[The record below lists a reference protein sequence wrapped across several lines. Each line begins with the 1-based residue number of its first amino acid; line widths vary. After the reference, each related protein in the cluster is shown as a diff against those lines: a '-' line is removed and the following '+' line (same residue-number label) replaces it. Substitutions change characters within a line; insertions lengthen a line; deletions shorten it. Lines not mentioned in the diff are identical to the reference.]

1 MAPKNLTDCLLL
13 FARLNTTQATTLNT
27 TSIYPN
33 KEDNELQALL
43 YIVITL
49 LFYSLGITVGIIS
62 YLKRERQEMEEDRVY
77 DQFIATRQDPIWSSK
92 YEKVQQVISRLQFL
106 ENEKLS
112 KNKTLSTDREREIL
126 IQNDQLLEINSEQIE
141 EDENIKS
148 NRIIHFKSNV
158 KSKDSSDSTTNSRND
173 NISEQS
179 TREYNDEP
187 HRNDQVSNENN
198 SQLV

>member
-33 KEDNELQALL
+33 KADNELQALL

-92 YEKVQQVISRLQFL
+92 YEKVQQVITRLQFL
-106 ENEKLS
+106 EDEKLN

-179 TREYNDEP
+179 TREYYDEP

>member
-106 ENEKLS
+106 ENEKLN

-148 NRIIHFKSNV
+148 NRIVHFKSNV

>member
-33 KEDNELQALL
+33 KADNELQALL

-106 ENEKLS
+106 EDEKLN

-179 TREYNDEP
+179 TREYYDEP

>member
-1 MAPKNLTDCLLL
+1 MPPKNLTDCLLL
-13 FARLNTTQATTLNT
+13 FARLNTTQTTTPNT
-27 TSIYPN
+27 TTIDPN

-106 ENEKLS
+106 ENEKIN
-112 KNKTLSTDREREIL
+112 KKKTLSTDRERENL

-148 NRIIHFKSNV
+148 NRLIHFKSNV

>member
-106 ENEKLS
+106 EDEKLN

-179 TREYNDEP
+179 TREYYDEP

>member
-13 FARLNTTQATTLNT
+13 FARLNTTQTTTLNT
-27 TSIYPN
+27 TAIDPN

-62 YLKRERQEMEEDRVY
+62 YLKRERQEMEEDRIY
-77 DQFIATRQDPIWSSK
+77 DQFIATREDPIWSSK
-92 YEKVQQVISRLQFL
+92 YEKVQQMISRLQFL
-106 ENEKLS
+106 ENEKIN
-112 KNKTLSTDREREIL
+112 KKKTLSTDRERENL

-141 EDENIKS
+141 EDGNIKS
-148 NRIIHFKSNV
+148 NRVIHFKSNV

-179 TREYNDEP
+179 LREYNDEP

-198 SQLV
+198 YQVI

>member
-33 KEDNELQALL
+33 KADNELQALL

-106 ENEKLS
+106 EDEKLN

-126 IQNDQLLEINSEQIE
+126 IQKDQLLEINSEQIE

-179 TREYNDEP
+179 TREYYDEP